1 MSSTAVLSRL
11 STIRGRCKSIPTIA
25 NLFKSTTPSP
35 VSSSTK
41 RIPRISRLPV
51 EASCLLTMLPLHSAI
66 ASARL
71 QSVLSVDSQNWCLV
85 PQALSLNQHHP
96 MATHLPCQSLFC
108 RGRVFTG
115 WGLWDVGGFLG
126 GEFQDEGGFLGGEFQ
141 DEGGFLGGEFQD
153 GGGFLGHSRPFG
165 K

>member
-85 PQALSLNQHHP
+85 PQGMSMPL
-96 MATHLPCQSLFC
+96 
-108 RGRVFTG
+108 
-115 WGLWDVGGFLG
+115 
-126 GEFQDEGGFLGGEFQ
+126 
-141 DEGGFLGGEFQD
+141 
-153 GGGFLGHSRPFG
+153 
-165 K
+165 